1 MLASSTMKERWKHL
15 YPQKQ
20 TPGTQTLR
28 SIPFT
33 FQTLNAQ
40 FIYKAIRF
48 YFWVKSLV
56 NKLVQIHITETDIQF
71 GSSIALW
78 KKHQTPLLKESYS
91 RNAFGN
97 KKIFKRY
104 SKKFSID

>member
-1 MLASSTMKERWKHL
+1 MKDEHL

-28 SIPFT
+28 SILFT

-40 FIYKAIRF
+40 FIYKVIRF
-48 YFWVKSLV
+48 YFWVKFLV

-71 GSSIALW
+71 GSSNAL
-78 KKHQTPLLKESYS
+78 
-91 RNAFGN
+91 
-97 KKIFKRY
+97 
-104 SKKFSID
+104 